1 MAEWSLWMLTHT
13 GRSPIVQKCTLEK
26 AMKKLDLTVKRRRAS
41 GWAVTARN
49 AQCVVLR
56 NGPGAITLEIIREEK

>member
-1 MAEWSLWMLTHT
+1 MSEWSLWMLTHT
-13 GRSPIVQKCTLEK
+13 GRSPIVQKCSLET
-26 AMKKLDLTVKRRRAS
+26 AMYTLDLAVKRRRAS

-56 NGPGAITLEIIREEK
+56 NGPGAITLEIIREEQ